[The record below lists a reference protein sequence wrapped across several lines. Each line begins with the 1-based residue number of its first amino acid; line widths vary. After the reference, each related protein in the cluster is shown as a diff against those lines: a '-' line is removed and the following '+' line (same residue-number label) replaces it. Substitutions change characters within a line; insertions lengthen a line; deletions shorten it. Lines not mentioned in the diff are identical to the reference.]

1 MPQVVPKGAKRNG
14 KQDLVDHAKAMREA
28 RIEKLKRQPKTKLQR
43 NAHKRGPYKKREAGS
58 NKALTPYKLRPGEAA
73 FVAESLKP
81 GTTKAEAA
89 RRAGLDYVP
98 SSKGVVEARLSVLQK
113 ALTTAE
119 VTTERTLL
127 EIARV
132 AYWDPR
138 KMFDEQGNL
147 IPITELDYD
156 TAAAIAGLEVERRT
170 EGHGDEK
177 EVYHVLKV
185 KIASK
190 VAALDLLTRLDLEA
204 QRKGA
209 SGPMQAAPVFNVQF
223 VKPQLNNGNGDPT
236 VQ

>member
-1 MPQVVPKGAKRNG
+1 M
-14 KQDLVDHAKAMREA
+14 KQMVQNDRHRAGLIKARAVRTANKKQKPEPGRHYGPHKIHAKGD
-28 RIEKLKRQPKTKLQR
+28 
-43 NAHKRGPYKKREAGS
+43 AHKARE
-58 NKALTPYKLRPGEAA
+58 PYKLKPNEAI

-81 GTTKAEAA
+81 GVSKARAA
-89 RRAGLDYVP
+89 QAAGLDYIP
-98 SSKGVVEARLSVLQK
+98 QGKNIRKYRSDLIQKQLEA
-113 ALTTAE
+113 AD
-119 VTTERTLL
+119 VTTERTLM
-127 EIARV
+127 EIARI

-138 KMFDEQGNL
+138 KMFDENGDL

-170 EGHGDEK
+170 EGRGDAR
-177 EVYHVLKV
+177 EVYHVLKI